1 MVLKVI
7 LESSNEF
14 RWIGVA
20 ISTGQPVDGTK
31 EILPEVTPPENSK
44 PATLTVEAESA

>member
-7 LESSNEF
+7 LESSEEF

-20 ISTGQPVDGTK
+20 ISAEQTPGTAEKKLLEITPHANSEEMSTNTK
-31 EILPEVTPPENSK
+31 EP
-44 PATLTVEAESA
+44 